1 MVKESDSGIK
11 HTSSIKQSFPCDLAG
26 PREQETLKYNSSSE
40 EEKRKSKKSLSAI
53 QLEAFLVKLIVW
65 LQKPDRI
72 VVGHT
77 KNKTEFFLSGDYKC

>member
-1 MVKESDSGIK
+1 
-11 HTSSIKQSFPCDLAG
+11 AG
-26 PREQETLKYNSSSE
+26 PREPETLKYNSSSE

-53 QLEAFLVKLIVW
+53 QLEAFLVKLK
-65 LQKPDRI
+65 KPDRV